1 MTPAFASQVFER
13 AVDDMGFFEQI
24 GTFIGESAAITK
36 IVTLPFQVVGKVVN
50 SIEKVVSSNR
60 RLLHRRVY
68 GKGTSVPFRID
79 TIGGKVARSKDY
91 ALTHE
96 ISVQQA
102 AKELALKNN
111 SEGAF
116 AKFTANRIAKF
127 VNKKYNTNEVGLAYT
142 VANDKI
148 AEKSVQLKSARI
160 NGQDDFAETLSNEIG
175 ILKAERNWLL
185 YKQAGAN
192 AIQLGLNPTQDL
204 NIAFIQAAGRN
215 IFKDFYNNDS
225 GAMGEG
231 LALAATLGIG
241 GLKRLYNLQ
250 TKIKIPIVGDVVE
263 NAAFKSKLL
272 IENLANIVLLGHG
285 SGMLINPNLRSLND
299 MKSQLNIGD
308 SGVRTIDNFVKN
320 ILKLPKQ
327 MKQADGQLV
336 VDSLVKSMMESF
348 SDIHLITK
356 DIPEQFRGKIQ
367 NSLVL
372 SLADASG
379 LAIFQGYGL
388 SLKLDALSY
397 SKTQI
402 KNLQRSVQDN
412 ISSQVSGE
420 KRLNNF
426 SAIVDDLNA
435 NILEME
441 QGGANVKPEILER
454 LKTMSKSYESAAR
467 TAKVQFMESQYDQVN
482 EINQFLAE
490 LSNPQNSEL
499 LKYYTQGD
507 GGDNLL
513 ISLFTLRSRA
523 ENHIKTSSLDAAPT
537 SATVEASVE
546 SMDLSQSQRNIL
558 KSKDNVAELALNL
571 TESIVE
577 SNRRLVLTQTQSSA
591 ISNAG
596 STIKS
601 FINITEAASATRVDK
616 AYQAISGNQT
626 IDFTRTSER
635 VFDLFS
641 VFAKQYDMDI
651 ARISNITTS
660 PLLGS
665 VAGRKL
671 LTNIEQGSKR
681 GMLKLFNDPDVLSM
695 LNSTK
700 GDKDA
705 PFENGQQILDFFR
718 QEATTNSA
726 VRTRFGLGEDDTIS
740 NFQLLL
746 HIKDQKGLN
755 FNAED
760 LSFLT
765 SPKEMEAL
773 RQSFQTFSK
782 SNNDQV
788 KGLGISMVKLI
799 DEDFRTWTGTLNVDD
814 YNKVIKARWTHRLEK
829 QRFDENTMGD
839 QLKKLMKGSPIKFVS
854 SDGTMIDLTSKDLTK
869 VFDPLIDAIL
879 KPSDKT
885 QMFVETEMKRLIAT
899 FIPSK
904 MPDNLLVKV
913 GGKYVEPTESQVASM
928 IATEFDLTTPEGIQG
943 LTALRHLLSSLIKS
957 RFIQSKGMDNV
968 ATQIKSGAEPDLL
981 KMTSGKVEVP
991 DLAGL
996 NIPKSLPLPSGGQF
1010 KNHQD
1015 YIEKIESLIQVNVK
1029 HPSLGPEP
1037 ISMPAFNLSALRTEE
1052 DITNAVMANKN
1063 FEEAHKEYFKL
1074 VKAESDKLDNVL
1086 LKEVEVKQQEAYQR
1100 TMLYRDQMDG
1110 DAFFNNIIMQGNP
1123 NSMDI
1128 YIRDIDN
1135 LVVAGKIT
1143 QEQRDKTLQSL
1154 VVDVLRAAGGENR
1167 TGKTFKYY
1175 DGKKRNVTSY
1185 ATPEVPF
1192 DLLTGFG
1199 DINKDG
1205 TRSALSIQS
1214 EKFKTLMNAA
1224 GVTEEQHKLFEAL
1237 YRHGVKIDAEGV
1249 LKRAADTKIKGKGS
1263 NSGFTLNNTLSK
1275 AFNIARG
1282 MVSKEYV
1289 MAEMAIR
1296 YASLADGAVLNTIM
1310 NDEKV
1315 TNILTNLLTD
1325 PTKVL
1330 KDDADYFVKAII
1342 KFSAVALRNIGLN
1355 HDSGFDK
1362 LNYWVAKGV
1371 TYPQTKKE
1379 SGSIR

>member
-1 MTPAFASQVFER
+1 M
-13 AVDDMGFFEQI
+13 
-24 GTFIGESAAITK
+24 
-36 IVTLPFQVVGKVVN
+36 
-50 SIEKVVSSNR
+50 
-60 RLLHRRVY
+60 
-68 GKGTSVPFRID
+68 
-79 TIGGKVARSKDY
+79 
-91 ALTHE
+91 
-96 ISVQQA
+96 
-102 AKELALKNN
+102 KE
-111 SEGAF
+111 
-116 AKFTANRIAKF
+116 
-127 VNKKYNTNEVGLAYT
+127 
-142 VANDKI
+142 
-148 AEKSVQLKSARI
+148 
-160 NGQDDFAETLSNEIG
+160 
-175 ILKAERNWLL
+175 
-185 YKQAGAN
+185 
-192 AIQLGLNPTQDL
+192 
-204 NIAFIQAAGRN
+204 
-215 IFKDFYNNDS
+215 
-225 GAMGEG
+225 
-231 LALAATLGIG
+231 
-241 GLKRLYNLQ
+241 
-250 TKIKIPIVGDVVE
+250 
-263 NAAFKSKLL
+263 
-272 IENLANIVLLGHG
+272 
-285 SGMLINPNLRSLND
+285 
-299 MKSQLNIGD
+299 
-308 SGVRTIDNFVKN
+308 
-320 ILKLPKQ
+320 
-327 MKQADGQLV
+327 ADGQLV
-336 VDSLVKSMMESF
+336 VDSIVKSMMESF

-367 NSLVL
+367 KSLVL

-379 LAIFQGYGL
+379 LAVFQGYGL
-388 SLKLDALSY
+388 SLKLDKLGY

-402 KNLQRSVQDN
+402 KKLNSSVQDN
-412 ISSQVSGE
+412 IASQINGE

-441 QGGANVKPEILER
+441 QGGANVRPEVLER

-467 TAKVQFMESQYDQVN
+467 TAKVQFMEDQFDQVN

-507 GGDNLL
+507 KGENLL
-513 ISLFTLRSRA
+513 TSIFTLRNRA
-523 ENHIKTSSLDAAPT
+523 ENSIKTSSLDNAPT
-537 SATVEASVE
+537 PNIVEDSVE
-546 SMDLSQSQRNIL
+546 SMDLTQSQKSLVEDKNNI
-558 KSKDNVAELALNL
+558 NNLALNL
-571 TESIVE
+571 TNSIVE
-577 SNRRLVLTQTQSSA
+577 SNRRLALTETQSSA
-591 ISNAG
+591 INNAG

-601 FINITEAASATRVDK
+601 FINITEASSASKVDK
-616 AYQAISGNQT
+616 AYLSISGNQT

-651 ARISNITTS
+651 ARISNPTTS

-681 GMLKLFNDPDVLSM
+681 GMLKLFNDQDVLSM
-695 LNSTK
+695 LNNKK
-700 GDKDA
+700 GDKEA

-718 QEATTNSA
+718 QEATTNSS
-726 VRTRFGLGEDDTIS
+726 VRARFGLGENDTIS

-788 KGLGISMVKLI
+788 KGLGTSMVKLI
-799 DEDFRTWTGTLNVDD
+799 DEDFRTWSGTLNVDD
-814 YNKVIKARWTHRLEK
+814 YNNVIKARWTHRLEQ
-829 QRFDENTMGD
+829 QRFDENTIGD

-854 SDGTMIDLTSKDLTK
+854 SDGTTMDLTSKDLTK

-879 KPSDKT
+879 NPSDKT
-885 QMFVETEMKRLIAT
+885 QMFVDTEMTRLIST
-899 FIPSK
+899 FMPSK

-913 GGKYVEPTESQVASM
+913 GGKYVEPTESQVAGM
-928 IATEFDLTTPEGIQG
+928 ISTEFDLTTPEGIQG
-943 LTALRHLLSSLIKS
+943 LNALQHLLSSLIKS

-968 ATQIKSGAEPDLL
+968 ATQIKSGAEPNLL
-981 KMTSGKVEVP
+981 KMKSGNVEVP
-991 DLAGL
+991 DSVGL

-1015 YIEKIESLIQVNVK
+1015 YIEKIESMIQVNVK
-1029 HPSLGPEP
+1029 HPSLGEDAVR
-1037 ISMPAFNLSALRTEE
+1037 MPAFNLQDILKTEE
-1052 DITNAVMANKN
+1052 EITNAVMSNKN

-1100 TMLYRDQMDG
+1100 TMLYKNEMDG
-1110 DAFFNNIIMQGNP
+1110 DAFLNDVIMQGDP
-1123 NSMDI
+1123 NSI
-1128 YIRDIDN
+1128 NLYIRDIDN
-1135 LVVAGKIT
+1135 LVVTGKIT

-1154 VVDVLRAAGGENR
+1154 VVDVLRAAGGETR
-1167 TGKTFKYY
+1167 GAKTFKYY
-1175 DGKKRNVTSY
+1175 DGTKRNITSY

-1192 DLLTGFG
+1192 NLLTGFG
-1199 DINKDG
+1199 DISKDG
-1205 TRSALSIQS
+1205 TRTALSVQS
-1214 EKFKTLMNAA
+1214 EKFKTLMSAA
-1224 GVTEEQHKLFEAL
+1224 GVTEEQHKLFEAI
-1237 YRHGVKIDAEGV
+1237 YRHGVKIDAQGV
-1249 LKRAADTKIKGKGS
+1249 LKRAGDTKIRSTGT

-1342 KFSAVALRNIGLN
+1342 KFSAIALRNIGLN

-1379 SGSIR
+1379 SGSIQ